1 MNFQLKDYQK
11 KTIGSAD
18 QKGALD
24 SFLEL
29 ARGAQNDRE
38 LHVAFNQARRLAM
51 GEALRDMPYRP
62 LVAEGEL
69 NKVPQ
74 VCIRIPTGGGKTLL
88 AAYAIERAARLYV
101 GNRFPVVLWMV
112 PSDAIR
118 SQTRDA
124 LRTPGHP
131 YNDALLQYWPADR
144 LSVMDISDCEQIR
157 AQDFGNRTLIIVC
170 TMQTL
175 RVGNTSKRNVYA
187 YKETFEPHFSGL
199 GEPDFF
205 ERVKQEDLDE
215 QPYLKQLLGASA
227 IGKVK
232 YSFANLL
239 AWHRP
244 IVIVDEAHNSTTNL
258 SNEVFQRIRPSCI
271 IEWTATPARDQ
282 NVLYHV
288 SAQELKAENMVKL
301 PIVLAPHPNWQEAVR
316 DAVLTRT
323 RLAEAAM
330 GEDDYI
336 RPIILFQAQPKNEE
350 VTVEVLKAHLIAE
363 LHIPESQIAI
373 ATGNQREL
381 EGINL
386 FERTCPINFVITVE
400 ALKEGWDCSFAY
412 VFCSMQ
418 NIRSAKDMEQLLG
431 RVLRLPY
438 AKARRSPELAR
449 AYAHV
454 CAASTASV
462 ANQLADKL
470 VAMGYEEM
478 EIPQLI
484 QPVGGLFAEPE
495 QPQATVP
502 ASAIEVS
509 EEVAKAITTLNDAAI
524 TVSPSD
530 QQGKSSAIITGLLP
544 IATVEALVAAVPKKE
559 QEQVRNLLDRH
570 QASVQTRLS
579 PAQRGEDFG
588 TLPQLVVSIQGEMEL
603 LESALLSELTEVSLA
618 SASPELPDFSEQ
630 SDKKP
635 YLIDIEN
642 GGLRISE
649 DRAQYNLDLNAGN
662 EAIRREDVIRTL
674 DRKVRRDDI
683 LQPDMIAW
691 LGRVLDN
698 LEQRGISLTY
708 CARHINQLAEAVG
721 KRIDQFAQSE
731 RKQLFQQSLLDGPA
745 KARLSDHH
753 HFCFNREIY
762 PARWTFNGRYNFAKH
777 YYARPGELD
786 DDLNQA
792 ETACA
797 IEIDSL
803 PEVQYWVRNLER
815 QPQYSFWLPTST
827 DRFYPDFVARLADGR
842 LLVIEYKG
850 GHLWSNEDSRE
861 KRDIGKVWAA
871 ASNGSCL
878 FAMITEAS
886 IAGMSVGAQ
895 LRTALVTN

>member
-1 MNFQLKDYQK
+1 MSFQLKDYQK

-24 SFLEL
+24 TFLEL
-29 ARGAQNDRE
+29 ARGAQDDRE
-38 LHVAFNQARRLAM
+38 LHMAFNQARRLAM
-51 GEALRDMPYRP
+51 GEALREMPYRP
-62 LVAEGEL
+62 LAAEGDL

-88 AAYAIERAARLYV
+88 AAYALERAARLYV
-101 GNRFPVVLWMV
+101 GSRFPVVLWMV

-131 YNDALLQYWPADR
+131 YNEALLQYWPADR
-144 LSVMDISDCEQIR
+144 LSVLDISECEQIR

-175 RVGNTSKRNVYA
+175 KVNNTSKRNVYA

-199 GEPDFF
+199 GEQDFF
-205 ERVKQEDLDE
+205 ERVTDEDLEE
-215 QPYLKQLLGASA
+215 QPYLKQLLGTSA

-244 IVIVDEAHNSTTNL
+244 IVIVDEAHNNVTGL
-258 SNEVFQRIRPSCI
+258 SNEVFKRIRPSCI

-316 DAVLTRT
+316 DAALTRN
-323 RLAEAAM
+323 RLAEAARS
-330 GEDDYI
+330 EDDYI

-350 VTVEVLKAHLIAE
+350 VTVEVLKSHLMAE
-363 LHIPESQIAI
+363 LYIPENQIAI
-373 ATGNQREL
+373 ATGSQREL
-381 EGINL
+381 DGINL
-386 FERTCPINFVITVE
+386 FDRACPINYVITVE

-412 VFCSMQ
+412 IFCSMQ

-438 AKARRSPELAR
+438 AKARHSPELAR

-454 CAASTASV
+454 CAESTATV

-484 QPVGGLFAEPE
+484 QPAGGLFGNTE
-495 QPQATVP
+495 QPTQTVP

-509 EEVAKAITTLNDAAI
+509 DDVAKAFLALNDAAI
-524 TVSPSD
+524 TVSPPSGS
-530 QQGKSSAIITGLLP
+530 GKTSAVITGLLP
-544 IATVEALVAAVPKKE
+544 VATVDALISAAPKKE
-559 QEQVRNLLDRH
+559 QEHVKILLDRH
-570 QASVQTRLS
+570 QASVQSRLS

-588 TLPQLVVSIQGEMEL
+588 NLPQLVVDVQGELEL
-603 LESALLSELTEVSLA
+603 LEPSLLSELIDVSLA
-618 SASPELPDFSEQ
+618 TAPADLPGFSEQ
-630 SDKKP
+630 EDKKP

-642 GGLRISE
+642 GGLKISE
-649 DRAQYNLDLNAGN
+649 DKAQYNLDLNAGSDT
-662 EAIRREDVIRTL
+662 IRREDVIRAL
-674 DRKVRRDDI
+674 DRKARREDI
-683 LQPDMIAW
+683 LQPEMIAW
-691 LGRVLDN
+691 LGRVLDE
-698 LEQRGISLTY
+698 LQSRDISLTY
-708 CARHINQLAEAVG
+708 CARHLNQLAEAIA
-721 KRIDQFAQSE
+721 KRIEHFAQSG
-731 RKQLFQQSLLDGPA
+731 RKQFFNQSLFDGPS
-745 KARLSDHH
+745 KARLSDYH
-753 HFCFNREIY
+753 HFSFNPTIY

-786 DDLNQA
+786 DDLTQA

-803 PEVQYWVRNLER
+803 PEVQFWVRNLER
-815 QPQYSFWLPTST
+815 QPVYSFWLPTST
-827 DRFYPDFVARLADGR
+827 DRFYPDFVARLKDGR
-842 LLVIEYKG
+842 LFVIEYKG
-850 GHLWSNEDSRE
+850 GHLWGNPDSQE

-871 ASNGSCL
+871 ASGGKCL
-878 FAMITEAS
+878 FAMVTEAS
-886 IAGMSVGAQ
+886 IAGMSVGSQ
-895 LRTALVTN
+895 LRAGIP